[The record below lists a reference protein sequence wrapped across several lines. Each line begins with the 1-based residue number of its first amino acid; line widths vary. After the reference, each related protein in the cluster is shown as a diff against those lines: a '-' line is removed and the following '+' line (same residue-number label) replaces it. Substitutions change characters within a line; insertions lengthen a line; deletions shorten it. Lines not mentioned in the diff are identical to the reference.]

1 MRRGPYVEKTPQYTA
16 NAHPDEH
23 QAILWNCKTTL
34 PDEDQGKRFEDC
46 NINLLK
52 IVMPPQQNTHGHRGR
67 RRQPTRI

>member
-34 PDEDQGKRFEDC
+34 PDEDQGERFEDC

-52 IVMPPQQNTHGHRGR
+52 IVMPP
-67 RRQPTRI
+67 